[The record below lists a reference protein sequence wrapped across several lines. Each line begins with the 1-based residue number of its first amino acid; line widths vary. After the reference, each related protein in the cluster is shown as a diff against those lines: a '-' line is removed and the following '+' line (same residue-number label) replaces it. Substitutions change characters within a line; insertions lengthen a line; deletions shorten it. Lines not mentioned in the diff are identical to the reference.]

1 MRLHDNLLGEYKGSY
16 CANNLFIGILAKASL
31 GSKYQNDL

>member
-1 MRLHDNLLGEYKGSY
+1 MRLRDNLLDEYKGSN
-16 CANNLFIGILAKASL
+16 CANNLFKGILAKASL